1 MKATTEKAFGAN
13 LQSVFSNPCE
23 KWQTKKLGEIFS
35 IERGGSPRPIERYLT
50 DSQDGI
56 NWIKISD
63 TRDITKYIYTTKEKI
78 IPDGVKR
85 SRMVYEGDF
94 ILSNSMSFGRPYI
107 MKTQGCIH
115 DGWLVLRNNQS
126 LIDNDFLYYVLSSDF
141 VYQQFNMLAYG
152 STVRN
157 LNIGLVQKVKIPV
170 PPLPEQH
177 RIVSIL
183 DKAFTEIDKAK
194 KNTEENIKK
203 NKELFEAKFRSVFAN
218 LGSDW
223 KEDCIG
229 NLCDL
234 MTGGTPSRTEKEYFD
249 DGDIPWLVSGDVNTK
264 EIFDCEGRITELGMK
279 NSNAK
284 YLPINSVLI
293 ALNGQ
298 GKTRGTVAKLRMKAT
313 CNQSIV
319 SIYPKDLKKINA
331 DYIYHN
337 LNARYQEIR
346 KITSDSGNDRR
357 GLNMPLIKNIKVSY
371 PSSLQEQLL
380 LVQKFDKMQNERSNL
395 ELIYNQ
401 KLTHLEELKKSIL
414 KQAFEGKL

>member
-23 KWQTKKLGEIFS
+23 KWQMKKLGEVCAI
-35 IERGGSPRPIERYLT
+35 IGGGTPSKANTSFYGGDILWATVRDMKNDYLDDT
-50 DSQDGI
+50 EY
-56 NWIKISD
+56 KITLEAVQNSS
-63 TRDITKYIYTTKEKI
+63 TNI
-78 IPDGVKR
+78 IPANNVIIATRVGLGKACFLKHNTAINQDLKALIPLNEKFLDVFYLFWWFKNISPKIVKAGTGATVQGVK
-85 SRMVYEGDF
+85 
-94 ILSNSMSFGRPYI
+94 IP
-107 MKTQGCIH
+107 
-115 DGWLVLRNNQS
+115 
-126 LIDNDFLYYVLSSDF
+126 FL
-141 VYQQFNMLAYG
+141 Q
-152 STVRN
+152 N
-157 LNIGLVQKVKIPV
+157 LQIPV

-183 DKAFTEIDKAK
+183 DEAFTEIDKAK

-203 NKELFEAKFRSVFAN
+203 NKELFEAKLQSVFAN

-401 KLTHLEELKKSIL
+401 KLTQLEELKKSIL

>member
-1 MKATTEKAFGAN
+1 MKATTEKAFGVK

-23 KWQTKKLGEIFS
+23 KWQMKKLGGIISLEY
-35 IERGGSPRPIERYLT
+35 GKPLL
-50 DSQDGI
+50 DSQRDSSGLYPVYGANGIKDRTNEFYWNKPSIIVGRKGSAGEINITESKFWPLDVTYFIKFDEELYNLRFVYYLLKTLNLPQLAKGVKPGI
-56 NWIKISD
+56 NRNEVYSVEVCVPES
-63 TRDITKYIYTTKEKI
+63 IT
-78 IPDGVKR
+78 
-85 SRMVYEGDF
+85 
-94 ILSNSMSFGRPYI
+94 
-107 MKTQGCIH
+107 
-115 DGWLVLRNNQS
+115 
-126 LIDNDFLYYVLSSDF
+126 
-141 VYQQFNMLAYG
+141 
-152 STVRN
+152 
-157 LNIGLVQKVKIPV
+157 
-170 PPLPEQH
+170 EQH

-183 DKAFTEIDKAK
+183 DEAFTEIDKAK